1 MMVNILKVV
10 LILFFFTTFSAK
22 AEKIVIVDINALITN
37 SKAGQS
43 IKIKLKEEKDLLTKQ
58 FKSKE
63 DDLKSQE
70 KKLISQKNVLS
81 EEEFK
86 KKAKSLNEKIN
97 KYKKE
102 KKTKL
107 DKVANDRNKRVG
119 ILLENINQLI
129 IDYSTKNSIT
139 LVIDKKFTIISK
151 NEIDISKIILDQ
163 LNNKITSIK

>member
-70 KKLISQKNVLS
+70 KKLISKKMFYLKKNLKI
-81 EEEFK
+81 K
-86 KKAKSLNEKIN
+86 KNL
-97 KYKKE
+97 
-102 KKTKL
+102 
-107 DKVANDRNKRVG
+107 
-119 ILLENINQLI
+119 
-129 IDYSTKNSIT
+129 
-139 LVIDKKFTIISK
+139 
-151 NEIDISKIILDQ
+151 
-163 LNNKITSIK
+163 

>member
-1 MMVNILKVV
+1 MRVNILKVV

-22 AEKIVIVDINALITN
+22 AENIVIVDINALITN